1 MNVNKSHELSKS
13 LTSSLERARSLLTMS
28 SEDRRLF
35 AAQAVNERDS
45 EALWALT
52 EAYLTRKQASRNTF
66 AAYRKGVMVL
76 LEAWSG
82 VNLLRPRRED
92 AELYVLNLMAPDR
105 PVDEEDRNRFEDG
118 RSVKHKPL
126 SPASVRARVSAAKA
140 FYDAL
145 RWADVTDAKPFEDIS
160 LPKLRSKP
168 VERAREKSYTRSE
181 LARMAR
187 VCRDWDDRL
196 ILLLGAHA
204 GLRASEMLALRWE
217 DLDLHDGRL
226 TVRFGK
232 GGTTASVTMSEELLR
247 SLRTLRRSLF
257 PAGRASGL
265 VLETRSRS
273 HLYKRVERL
282 WTDAFAHHGEE
293 IPPFTKG
300 VHGLRHH
307 AGVTYAR
314 QTHDLRKVRD
324 HLRHASMSSTEIYMA
339 AAEGTSEVREW
350 EIGFDE
356 E

>member
-1 MNVNKSHELSKS
+1 MAKSSELSKS

-35 AAQAVNERDS
+35 AAKAVNERDT
-45 EALWALT
+45 EALWELT
-52 EAYLTRKQASRNTF
+52 EAYLTRKQASRNTI
-66 AAYRKGVMVL
+66 ASYRKGVLVL

-92 AELYVLNLMAPDR
+92 AELYVLDLMAPDR
-105 PVDEEDRNRFEDG
+105 PVDDNDRNKYEDG
-118 RSVKHKPL
+118 RSVKYKPL
-126 SPASVRARVSAAKA
+126 SAASVRSRVSAAKA
-140 FYDAL
+140 LYDAL
-145 RWADVTDAKPFEDIS
+145 RWTDVTDADPFDDIT

-168 VERAREKSYTRSE
+168 VERAREKSYTQEE

-196 ILLLGAHA
+196 ILLLGAHG

-217 DLDLHDGRL
+217 DVDLHRGRL

-247 SLRTLRRSLF
+247 NLRTLRSGLF
-257 PAGRASGL
+257 PAGPASGY
-265 VLETRSRS
+265 VLSSRSRS
-273 HLYKRVERL
+273 SLYERVKRL
-282 WTDAFAHHGEE
+282 WIDSFAFEGHEV
-293 IPPFTKG
+293 PPFTKG

-307 AGVTYAR
+307 AGVAYAR

-324 HLRHASMSSTEIYMA
+324 HLRHASMSSTEVYMA
-339 AAEGTSEVREW
+339 AAEGTTEVRDW
-350 EIGFDE
+350 QIGFDE
-356 E
+356 D

>member
-1 MNVNKSHELSKS
+1 MMAKSSELGKS
-13 LTSSLERARSLLTMS
+13 LASGLARARSLLTMS

-35 AAQAVNERDS
+35 AARAVHERDT

-52 EAYLTRKQASRNTF
+52 EAYLTRKQVSRNTVVS
-66 AAYRKGVMVL
+66 YRKGVMVL

-92 AELYVLNLMAPDR
+92 AELYVLDLMAPDR
-105 PVDEEDRNRFEDG
+105 PVDGNDRNRFEDG
-118 RSVKHKPL
+118 RAVEFKPL
-126 SPASVRARVSAAKA
+126 SPASVRSRVSAAKA
-140 FYDAL
+140 LYDAL
-145 RWADVTDAKPFEDIS
+145 RWADVTEADPFGDVT

-168 VERAREKSYTRSE
+168 VERAREKSYTQKE
-181 LARMAR
+181 LARMAK

-196 ILLLGAHA
+196 ILLLGAHG

-217 DLDLHDGRL
+217 DVDLHRGRL

-247 SLRTLRRSLF
+247 NLRALRGSLF
-257 PAGRASGL
+257 PAGQASGYI
-265 VLETRSRS
+265 LESRSRS
-273 HLYKRVERL
+273 SLYERVKRL
-282 WTDAFAHHGEE
+282 WTDAFAFAGQEV
-293 IPPFTKG
+293 PPFTKG

-324 HLRHASMSSTEIYMA
+324 HLRHASMSSTEVYMA
-339 AAEGTSEVREW
+339 AAESTSEVRDW

-356 E
+356 D

>member
-1 MNVNKSHELSKS
+1 LSQSSDLAKS
-13 LTSSLERARSLLTMS
+13 LNNRLERARSLLTMS

-35 AAQAVNERDS
+35 TAKAVNERDH

-52 EAYLTRKQASRNTF
+52 EAYLTRKHAARNTIVS
-66 AAYRKGVMVL
+66 YRKGILVL

-92 AELYVLNLMAPDR
+92 AELYVLDLMAPNR
-105 PVDEEDRNRFEDG
+105 PVDDKDRNKVQDG

-126 SPASVRARVSAAKA
+126 SPASVRSRVSAARA
-140 FYDAL
+140 LYDAL
-145 RWADVTDAKPFEDIS
+145 RWADVTDAKPFDDVP

-168 VERAREKSYTRSE
+168 VERAREKAYTQHE
-181 LARMAR
+181 LERMAR

-204 GLRASEMLALRWE
+204 GLRVSEMLALRWE
-217 DLDLHDGRL
+217 DVDLRRARL

-232 GGTTASVTMSEELLR
+232 GGTTATVTMSEELERNLGT
-247 SLRTLRRSLF
+247 LRTGLF
-257 PAGRASGL
+257 PDGRAHGF
-265 VLETRSRS
+265 VLDSRSRS
-273 HLYKRVERL
+273 SVYERL
-282 WTDAFAHHGEE
+282 KRMWTDAFAFEGHDV
-293 IPPFTKG
+293 PPFTKG

-339 AAEGTSEVREW
+339 AAEDADEVRNW
-350 EIGFDE
+350 QIGLE
-356 E
+356 EE